1 VDVTVNDHRVES
13 RYEARLGT
21 ELVGI
26 AEYELSASSIV
37 FPHTEVEPAHR
48 GQGVAQTLARFALDD
63 ARQRGL
69 AVVPRCSFIQRF
81 IQTHPEYADLV
92 G

>member
-1 VDVTVNDHRVES
+1 VEVTVNDHRVES

-26 AEYELSASSIV
+26 AEYELDDSVIV

-48 GQGVAQTLARFALDD
+48 GQGIARSLARFALDD

-69 AVVPRCSFIQRF
+69 SVVPHCSFIRHF
-81 IQTHPEYADLV
+81 IATHPDYSDLV